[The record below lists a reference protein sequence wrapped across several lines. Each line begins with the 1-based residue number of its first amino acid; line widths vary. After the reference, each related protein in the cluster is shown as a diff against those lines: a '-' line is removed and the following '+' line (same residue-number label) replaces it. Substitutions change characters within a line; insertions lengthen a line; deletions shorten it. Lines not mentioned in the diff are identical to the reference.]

1 MSLINKIHEALE
13 NDFANKS
20 IAFESDIEDEESFAL
35 EAAINPNNGE
45 DPLDSINLTDE
56 EIEQLGNEIEA
67 DLKEFDETEEEDP
80 DLKEDEDDLAIESLL
95 EKMALESTTDEI
107 DDDDL
112 DDGLDAMGGM
122 LDEEIDALIDAGI
135 DIDDLDDFTE

>member
-1 MSLINKIHEALE
+1 MSLINKIHDALE
-13 NDFANKS
+13 NEFANKS
-20 IAFESDIEDEESFAL
+20 IAFESDIEDEESFAF

-56 EIEQLGNEIEA
+56 EIEQLGKEIEE
-67 DLKEFDETEEEDP
+67 DLKEFDDSVEEDP

-95 EKMALESTTDEI
+95 AKMALESTDEI
-107 DDDDL
+107 DDEDL